1 MMNVDTLRLVDRF
14 LGLPLCWLFTS
25 LRWLGRAFNKAKSLP
40 TPQRVLIIKL
50 SEMGS
55 TVLAYPALAE
65 LKKRCPGV
73 ELFFLVFKNNSAIV
87 EALDIIPPGN
97 IITVDMSSVSRLVAS
112 GTLALW
118 RLLRERIDTSIDM
131 DFFSRLAAIIAFI
144 VCRGNRV
151 GFHRYTSE
159 GLSRGNLLTHRVLYS
174 PHVHTAA
181 AFMYLVLTLFDRPED
196 EPHYRGSIGADQ
208 LLVPKYT
215 PLAAEIES
223 VRNKLRLTG
232 ALPEMHPL
240 ILINPNSSDIF
251 PLRRWPMEN
260 FAELCKRVLKI
271 FPSGW
276 LVITGVASEASDALY
291 LTERVANPRLVDFT
305 GKTTFRELLALYSI
319 ANLMVTNDSGP
330 AHFASVLDLPTI
342 VLFGPETPR
351 LYSPLGG
358 KHRDLYSEFACSPCV
373 SVYNGKKSPCLD
385 NRCLKAITVD
395 AVVGQA
401 MTLLNNSER
410 RDQEPAIEICDGAMR
425 RAETIHPTPSIS
437 IKPDLTTKK
446 AKVT

>member
-25 LRWLGRAFNKAKSLP
+25 VRWLGRAFNKAKSLP

-131 DFFSRLAAIIAFI
+131 DFFSRLAALIGFI

-196 EPHYRGSIGADQ
+196 EPHYRGSIGVDQ
-208 LLVPKYT
+208 LVVPKYT

-410 RDQEPAIEICDGAMR
+410 RDQEPAVEICDGAMR

>member
-14 LGLPLCWLFTS
+14 VGLPLCWLFTS
-25 LRWLGRAFNKAKSLP
+25 LRWVDKANGLP
-40 TPQRVLIIKL
+40 PPRRVLIIKL

-87 EALDIIPPGN
+87 EALDIVPPGN
-97 IITVDMSSVSRLVAS
+97 IITVDMSSVSRLTATGAS
-112 GTLALW
+112 ALW
-118 RLLRERIDTSIDM
+118 RLLRERIDTAIDM
-131 DFFSRLAAIIAFI
+131 DFFSRLAALIGFI

-181 AFMYLVLTLFDRPED
+181 AFLSLVLTLFERPED
-196 EPHYRGSIGADQ
+196 EPHYRGCITAAQ
-208 LLVPKYT
+208 LALPKYV
-215 PLAAEIES
+215 PLDAEIES
-223 VRNKLRLTG
+223 VRNKLQLTG
-232 ALPEMHPL
+232 VRSGAHPL

-260 FAELCKRVLKI
+260 FAELCERLLKI
-271 FPSGW
+271 FPSAS

-291 LTERVANPRLVDFT
+291 LMERVANPRLIDFT
-305 GKTTFRELLALYSI
+305 GKTSFRELLALYSI

-330 AHFASVLDLPTI
+330 AHFASILDLATI

-351 LYSPLGG
+351 LYSPLGE

-373 SVYNGKKSPCLD
+373 SVYNAKKSPCLD
-385 NRCLKAITVD
+385 NRCLKAITVE
-395 AVVGQA
+395 AVVAQA
-401 MTLLNNSER
+401 STLLHGSER
-410 RDQEPAIEICDGAMR
+410 QNLPSAIQRIG
-425 RAETIHPTPSIS
+425 
-437 IKPDLTTKK
+437 
-446 AKVT
+446 